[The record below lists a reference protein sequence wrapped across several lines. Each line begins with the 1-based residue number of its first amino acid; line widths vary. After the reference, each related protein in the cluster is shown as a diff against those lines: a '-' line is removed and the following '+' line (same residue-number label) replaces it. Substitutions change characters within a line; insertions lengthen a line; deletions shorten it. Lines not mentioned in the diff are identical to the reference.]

1 MELSLDRLSKQYD
14 SKIAVDSIS
23 ATLTPGVYGLLGANG
38 AGKTTLMRM
47 LCGILEPTSGEV
59 LFNDHEITAM
69 GATYRNM
76 LGYLPQ
82 DFGYYPNYTAM
93 EFMLY
98 MAALKGIP
106 RNIAVKRIKKLL
118 TTVDLNHVASKRI
131 RTFSGGMK
139 QRVGIAQALLNNP
152 KVLILDEPT
161 AGLDPKE
168 RVRFRNLLSEY
179 AGDKI
184 VILSTYIVSDIEAIA
199 DEVLLMKKGRIVQR
213 GTVPELVQKAQ
224 GRVWELAVSP
234 REAQMWQAQA
244 TVANLRHEGNHVVL
258 RIVSDKMPSQSAVP
272 CSASLED
279 LYLYYF
285 PTDEGAGVQ

>member
-184 VILSTYIVSDIEAIA
+184 VILSTHIVSDIEAIA

-224 GRVWELAVSP
+224 GRVWVLAVSP

>member
-47 LCGILEPTSGEV
+47 LCGILEPTLGEV

-106 RNIAVKRIKKLL
+106 RNIAVKRINKLL

-184 VILSTYIVSDIEAIA
+184 VILSTHIVSDIEAIA

-234 REAQMWQAQA
+234 RETQMWQAQA

>member
-152 KVLILDEPT
+152 KVLFLDEPT

-184 VILSTYIVSDIEAIA
+184 VILSTHIVSDIEAIA

-272 CSASLED
+272 CRASLED